1 MWVPQEEMLR
11 APAASSTESI
21 PDGFHSQKLWEL
33 IFLALE
39 YWCGGP
45 GMGLGL
51 LAPELSVLNFYPV
64 GRRASLFCFCTLP
77 TSLDGYG
84 FFNSIV
90 VKLPFNLI
98 SDDPD

>member
-51 LAPELSVLNFYPV
+51 LIPKIPLLIFIHKGVEPAHSISVPLLPV
-64 GRRASLFCFCTLP
+64 WMDMVS
-77 TSLDGYG
+77 
-84 FFNSIV
+84 SI
-90 VKLPFNLI
+90 P
-98 SDDPD
+98 